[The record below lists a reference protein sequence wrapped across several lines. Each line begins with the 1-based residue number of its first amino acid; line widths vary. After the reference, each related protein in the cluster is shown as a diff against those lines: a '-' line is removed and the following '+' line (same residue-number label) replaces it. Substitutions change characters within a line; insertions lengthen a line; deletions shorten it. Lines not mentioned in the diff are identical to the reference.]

1 MPDCIVGHPP
11 AGVHAIPRACRL
23 APGCAKPAQNRARRS
38 LSISVHPFGRLWR
51 GYLRRHAGWI
61 ALGAVLMA
69 VEGGTVGVL
78 AWMLEPMFD
87 LVFVEGRADA
97 VAWVGL
103 AILGLFVLRGLAG
116 VAQQVVMSRVAF
128 LASSRLQ
135 QDLLDHVLRLD
146 QAYFSANSPGQLI
159 ERVQGDVQAIQSMW
173 VQMITGVGRDA
184 VGLVSLMVVA
194 ISVDA
199 VWTAVAVVG
208 APLLV
213 APSLV
218 VQRYIRKK
226 AYRLREI
233 AGRRTTRLDE
243 IFHGIA
249 PIKLNAMEGY
259 QKDRFRTATD
269 DMVRATIRTQAGKAT
284 VPALVDFAVGFG
296 FFAVLLY
303 GGPQIIAG
311 EKTVGEFMSF
321 FTAMSLAFQPLRR
334 LANMTGTWQTMN
346 ASLER
351 IYALRDTVPTIV
363 DPVTPAAA
371 RPASTE
377 VAFRDVHLSYGD
389 NPVLRGVDFTV
400 AQGTT
405 TALVGLSG
413 AGKSTVFNVL
423 TRMVDPASGTVT
435 IGGQA
440 IADYRL
446 SDLRGLFS
454 VVSQDTL
461 LFDESLRENL
471 LLGRTDLSEAALSQ
485 ALDAAHVTEFVAD
498 LPDGLE
504 SPAGPRGS
512 NLSGGQRQRVAIA
525 RALLRDT
532 PILLLDEATSAL
544 DTRSERLVQDA
555 LTRLSDRRTTLVIA
569 HRLSTVRQADQILV
583 LDKGRVAERGTHA
596 ELLAAGGLYTQLHA
610 MQFGASQDPSARD
623 LSAS

>member
-1 MPDCIVGHPP
+1 M
-11 AGVHAIPRACRL
+11 
-23 APGCAKPAQNRARRS
+23 S
-38 LSISVHPFGRLWR
+38 
-51 GYLRRHAGWI
+51 
-61 ALGAVLMA
+61 

-97 VAWVGL
+97 VGWVGL
-103 AILGLFVLRGLAG
+103 AILSLFVLRGAAG
-116 VAQQVVMSRVAF
+116 VAQRVVMARVAF
-128 LASSRLQ
+128 TASSRLQ
-135 QDLLDHVLRLD
+135 QDLLEHVLRLD
-146 QAYFSANSPGQLI
+146 SAYFSRNSPGQLI
-159 ERVQGDVQAIQSMW
+159 ERVQGDVQAIQTMW
-173 VQMITGVGRDA
+173 VQLITGVGRDA
-184 VGLVSLMVVA
+184 VGLISLMVVA
-194 ISVDA
+194 LSVDP
-199 VWTAVAVVG
+199 VWTAVAIVG

-213 APSLV
+213 LPSLV

-226 AYRLREI
+226 AFRLREI

-243 IFHGIA
+243 IFHGIT
-249 PIKLNAMEGY
+249 PIKLNAMETY
-259 QKDRFRTATD
+259 QQARFRSATE
-269 DMVRATIRTQAGKAT
+269 DMVRATIRTQAGQAT
-284 VPALVDFAVGFG
+284 VPALVDFAIGFG

-311 EKTVGEFMSF
+311 EKTVGEFMAF

-334 LANMTGTWQTMN
+334 LANMSGAWQTMN
-346 ASLER
+346 ASLDR

-377 VAFRDVHLSYGD
+377 IVFDDVHLAYGD

-400 AQGTT
+400 PEGTT

-423 TRMVDPASGTVT
+423 TRMVDPEAGRVT

-440 IADYRL
+440 LGDYRL
-446 SDLRGLFS
+446 AELRGLFS

-471 LLGRTDLSEAALSQ
+471 LLGRTDISEEALRS
-485 ALDAAHVTEFVAD
+485 ALDAAHVSDFLTD
-498 LPDGLE
+498 LPQGLE

-544 DTRSERLVQDA
+544 DTKSERLVQNA
-555 LTRLSDRRTTLVIA
+555 LNRLSQQRTTLVIA
-569 HRLSTVRQADQILV
+569 HRLSTIREADEILV

-596 ELLAAGGLYTQLHA
+596 ELLDRAGLYTQLHG
-610 MQFGASQDPSARD
+610 MQFGADQT
-623 LSAS
+623 

>member
-1 MPDCIVGHPP
+1 MRSPLSRP
-11 AGVHAIPRACRL
+11 A
-23 APGCAKPAQNRARRS
+23 
-38 LSISVHPFGRLWR
+38 HPFARLWR
-51 GYLRRHAGWI
+51 GYLRRHLWWI
-61 ALGAVLMA
+61 VLGALLMS

-97 VAWVGL
+97 VSWVGI
-103 AILGLFVLRGLAG
+103 AILSLFVIRGVAG
-116 VAQQVVMSRVAF
+116 VAQRVVMSRVAF
-128 LASSRLQ
+128 HASSALQ
-135 QDLLDHVLRLD
+135 QDLLAHVLRLD
-146 QAYFSANSPGQLI
+146 AVYFSQNSPGNLI

-173 VQMITGVGRDA
+173 VQLITGVGRDA
-184 VGLVSLMVVA
+184 VGLISLMVVA
-194 ISVDA
+194 ISVDP
-199 VWTAVAVVG
+199 VWTAVAIVG

-213 APSLV
+213 APSLI

-226 AYRLREI
+226 AYLLRDI

-249 PIKLNAMEGY
+249 PIKLNAMEDY
-259 QKDRFRTATD
+259 QKSRFRLATD
-269 DMVRATIRTQAGKAT
+269 DMVRAVIRTQAGQAT
-284 VPALVDFAVGFG
+284 VPALVDFAIGFG

-303 GGPQIIAG
+303 GGPEIIAG
-311 EKTVGEFMSF
+311 EKTVGEFMAF

-334 LANMTGTWQTMN
+334 LANMSGIWQTMN
-346 ASLER
+346 ASLTR
-351 IYALRDTVPTIV
+351 IYALRDTVPTIT

-371 RPASTE
+371 RPASTDI
-377 VAFRDVHLSYGD
+377 VFRDVQLAYGD

-400 AQGTT
+400 PAGTT

-423 TRMVDPASGTVT
+423 TRMVDPESGQVT

-440 IADYRL
+440 LDAYRL
-446 SDLRGLFS
+446 ADLRGLFS

-461 LFDESLRENL
+461 LFDETLRENL
-471 LLGRTDLSEAALSQ
+471 LLGRTDLPEAAVQ
-485 ALDAAHVTEFVAD
+485 DALDAAHVSDFLAD
-498 LPDGLE
+498 LPAGLE

-544 DTRSERLVQDA
+544 DTKSERLVQQA
-555 LTRLSDRRTTLVIA
+555 LTRLSTDRTTMVIA
-569 HRLSTVRQADQILV
+569 HRLSTIRDADQILV
-583 LDKGRVAERGTHA
+583 LDKGRVAERGKHE
-596 ELLAAGGLYTQLHA
+596 ELLAKEGLYTQLHA
-610 MQFGASQDPSARD
+610 MQFGADQT
-623 LSAS
+623 